1 MSLPTSGFLNRPTY
15 MPKDRFD
22 QEKKILWQRIQA
34 LIAQGESITRM
45 MEVPPFPRFH
55 LERQDRRRRLAG
67 KTPPKKGVQKS
78 GRRVPKRLQGA
89 GYGLPDVAR
98 ATFELQGQQPAAAR
112 VFPPSRDPRGYRL
125 PPLAAPARPLRIPAA
140 TRRLCRR
147 AFLEFPLFPPRAA
160 LPHSGGS
167 IGRGVSPV

>member
-22 QEKKILWQRIQA
+22 QEKKILGQRIQA

-78 GRRVPKRLQGA
+78 GRRIPKRLQGA
-89 GYGLPDVAR
+89 GYGLPDAR
-98 ATFELQGQQPAAAR
+98 A
-112 VFPPSRDPRGYRL
+112 
-125 PPLAAPARPLRIPAA
+125 
-140 TRRLCRR
+140 
-147 AFLEFPLFPPRAA
+147 
-160 LPHSGGS
+160 
-167 IGRGVSPV
+167 